1 MKNKRKR
8 WFEKSNIHSP
18 YHQDLFSN
26 TIKKHSEELKKKK
39 LIDDDGF
46 EILPEDEYGYSSRNW
61 ELDNKLSKES
71 SGDKKKRYEINKEEY
86 SNAYTNYEKTGVWNG
101 YYRQPQ
107 LTYKYIQQ
115 MANALSAKHNIKLEI
130 GSDWKVDLI
139 SKTLTYNP
147 ASLVYGTK
155 SELLAT
161 LMHVIG
167 KLRYV
172 THHSL
177 LKNTYIQKY
186 DMPAREVLAA
196 YEDLRV
202 DFLML
207 KAYESASE
215 IYENIIPTIEEQVN
229 KYMKVG
235 EAFRKLIYLIPVQ
248 IFAEILNGHTNSK
261 GVLNPKD
268 PKLKLDLHNK
278 FGTTD
283 LDAVQLGLALIE
295 SKSENVGTIYE
306 WCGEMLSEMYTIDPL
321 GHKEF
326 TNIKEKMKLLHHTIE
341 PSKIKKN
348 SRELSQYLETAV
360 YPILEDLLKD
370 AQERN
375 KIIEDAFPMMPAEV
389 MEQIMDRIN
398 EEFMHK
404 AGIDPQNENSLSRQS
419 GPSNNK
425 IPPEWLTGE
434 YKTLKDSVGMEIR
447 QLVRR
452 LTFMRREELSVRYVG
467 DQKRGRL
474 NTKKLYKSSVG
485 SSRVFKSKLEVNDT
499 IRSFA
504 FSILLDVSGSMDGVR
519 ILHTT
524 RALIILTEV
533 FKQMQIPFE
542 IVVFSNGAKTV
553 KEFEKEMDKTIEKK
567 IGGLVNHRGGGTNL
581 DVGLDRLKIEIQ
593 TEKNRFVIVLTD
605 GGVGNVS
612 IFDRDYFLPWKKKNI
627 KSVGFGI
634 ECEREMVYLCI
645 GNSRVL
651 KSASELPA
659 EFAKLLKEL
668 IKR

>member
-8 WFEKSNIHSP
+8 WFENTNIN
-18 YHQDLFSN
+18 QNLFSN
-26 TIKKHSEELKKKK
+26 TIKKHSEELKRKK

-46 EILPEDEYGYSSRNW
+46 EILPEDSSPSEDGYSYSSHNW
-61 ELDNKLSKES
+61 ELDNKLSQKS
-71 SGDKKKRYEINKEEY
+71 SDDKKKRYEINKEEY
-86 SNAYTNYEKTGVWNG
+86 SNAYSSYEKTGVWGG

-107 LTYKYIQQ
+107 LTYKYVQQ
-115 MANALSAKHNIKLEI
+115 MANALSAKHNIKIEV
-130 GSDWKVDLI
+130 GNDWKFDLI

-147 ASLVYGTK
+147 ASLIYGTK
-155 SELLAT
+155 SELLAS

-177 LKNTYIQKY
+177 LKNKYIQTY
-186 DMPAREVLAA
+186 DIPAREVLAA

-215 IYENIIPTIEEQVN
+215 IYENIIPTIEHQVK
-229 KYMKVG
+229 KYMEVG
-235 EAFRKLIYLIPVQ
+235 EAFRKLIFIIPMSV
-248 IFAEILNGHTNSK
+248 FHE
-261 GVLNPKD
+261 VLARYGSNPKD
-268 PKLKLDLHNK
+268 PKLKLELHKK

-283 LDAVQLGLALIE
+283 LDAVKLGLALIE

-306 WCGEMLSEMYTIDPL
+306 WCGEMLSAMYKLEPQ

-326 TNIKEKMKLLHHTIE
+326 KNIQEKIKLLHHTIE

-348 SRELSQYLETAV
+348 SKELSEYLEITAF
-360 YPILEDLLKD
+360 PILEDLLKD
-370 AQERN
+370 AKEKN
-375 KIIEDAFPMMPAEV
+375 KIIEDAFPRMPAEI
-389 MEQIMDRIN
+389 MQQIMQKIN
-398 EEFMHK
+398 EDFMHK
-404 AGIDPQNENSLSRQS
+404 AGIDPDNENVLSRES
-419 GPSNNK
+419 GPNQNK
-425 IPPEWLTGE
+425 IPPEWRTGE
-434 YKTLKDSVGMEIR
+434 YKTLKDSVSMEIR
-447 QLVRR
+447 TLVHK
-452 LTFMRREELSVRYVG
+452 LTFLRREELSVRYVG

-474 NTKKLYKSSVG
+474 NIKKLYKSIVG
-485 SSRVFKSKLEVNDT
+485 SRRVFKSKLEVPDT

-504 FSILLDVSGSMDGVR
+504 FSILLDVSGSMDGPR
-519 ILHTT
+519 IMHTT

-553 KEFEKEMDKTIEKK
+553 KKFGKSMDKTIEKS
-567 IGGLVNHRGGGTNL
+567 IGGLVNHKGNGTNL
-581 DVGLDRLKIEIQ
+581 DAGLDKLKIEHQ
-593 TEKNRFVIVLTD
+593 TEKNRIVVVLTD
-605 GGVGNVS
+605 GGVGNVAE
-612 IFDRDYFLPWKKKNI
+612 FDKNYFLPWKKKNI

-634 ECEREMVYLCI
+634 ECELEMARLCM
-645 GNSRVL
+645 GNSRML
-651 KSASELPA
+651 KSASQLPT
-659 EFAKLLKEL
+659 EFSKLLKEL